1 MFSRANRTALLAGLL
16 VWALAV
22 PAVSA
27 DVDTVKA
34 KAIQSD
40 QPLVMGASSISQPSV
55 GPVVARESLSMA
67 QVEVVGGAE
76 QNRSAAGV
84 TAVKRMRAARAARAA
99 GYSSYGNGNGY
110 RSSAPII
117 LGVRF

>member
-22 PAVSA
+22 PAVAA
-27 DVDTVKA
+27 DIDTVREKA
-34 KAIQSD
+34 TQSD
-40 QPLVMGASSISQPSV
+40 QPLVTAASSISQPSV
-55 GPVVARESLSMA
+55 GPVVARESLSTA

-76 QNRSAAGV
+76 QSRSAAGV
-84 TAVKRMRAARAARAA
+84 AAVKRMRAARAARATR
-99 GYSSYGNGNGY
+99 YSSNGNGY